1 MTRAEADDEQAR
13 REQVT
18 ERPDPTTP
26 GDPGKEFGLRV
37 DWQSEAVRMEAA
49 EFLVATRSQQERRL
63 RIARDLDTLRVLEQP
78 TP

>member
-1 MTRAEADDEQAR
+1 MSDAR
-13 REQVT
+13 SEQVT
-18 ERPDPTTP
+18 GRPDVSTAPDD
-26 GDPGKEFGLRV
+26 GDEDFGRRV

>member
-1 MTRAEADDEQAR
+1 MNEARSDQS
-13 REQVT
+13 T
-18 ERPDPTTP
+18 ERPDALTGHEV
-26 GDPGKEFGLRV
+26 GDPDFGLRV

-78 TP
+78 GP

>member
-1 MTRAEADDEQAR
+1 MSDAR
-13 REQVT
+13 SQQVT
-18 ERPDPTTP
+18 GRPDVSTVP
-26 GDPGKEFGLRV
+26 DDRDEDFGRRV

-78 TP
+78 AP